1 MSRRAAPRLTLDFV
15 RLAGAWRM
23 QKKLAVALDAI
34 LPDLLALTGKLPP
47 GNYGITI
54 ALTDD
59 AQQKALNHQFR
70 GINKPTNVLSFPQ
83 YTPRQLRTLKPG
95 KEPIFLGDIAMA
107 YQYMVSEAKKDHKI
121 LISHTIHL
129 AIHGILHI
137 LGYDH
142 QTARQATVM
151 ENLERAILD
160 AMHIPDPYAPP
171 PVTAVRPMQR
181 SRRP

>member
-1 MSRRAAPRLTLDFV
+1 MTRRKPHLTLEFV

-23 QKKLAVALDAI
+23 QQKLAPALDTI
-34 LPDLLALTGKLPP
+34 LPELLALTGKLPP

-70 GINKPTNVLSFPQ
+70 GLNKPTNVLSFPQ
-83 YTPRQLRTLKPG
+83 FTPRQLRALKPG
-95 KEPIFLGDIAMA
+95 KEPIFLGDISMA
-107 YQYMVSEAKKDHKI
+107 YQYMVAEAKKDHKI
-121 LISHTIHL
+121 LINHTIHL

-142 QTARQATVM
+142 QSARPATVM
-151 ENLERAILD
+151 ENLERTILD